1 MTTQTR
7 ISRADQLHAQ
17 ADTLFVAAER
27 IEQFS
32 RACAASN
39 NPEGSACWQRI
50 AKTYLTE
57 AEAFAAEA
65 AKITGKRS

>member
-1 MTTQTR
+1 MTTQIR
-7 ISRADQLHAQ
+7 INRADQLHAQ

-50 AKTYLTE
+50 AKIYLIE
-57 AEAFAAEA
+57 AEAFAVKAE
-65 AKITGKRS
+65 KITGKRS

>member
-39 NPEGSACWQRI
+39 NPEGSACW
-50 AKTYLTE
+50 
-57 AEAFAAEA
+57 
-65 AKITGKRS
+65 